1 MKLRRYTKT
10 TYNNVAYEF
19 GNVMEYDGYY
29 ISMYNK
35 IDDKCIKYEW
45 GGYIRPVTPDE
56 IGDIYRVSPYAIYKV
71 ALMGSRL
78 FEKMAITPMMLY

>member
-1 MKLRRYTKT
+1 
-10 TYNNVAYEF
+10 
-19 GNVMEYDGYY
+19 MEYDGYY
-29 ISMYNK
+29 ISMHNK
-35 IDDKCIKYEW
+35 IDDKYIQYEW

-56 IGDIYRVSPYAIYKV
+56 IGDIYRVSPYAIYKGHKV